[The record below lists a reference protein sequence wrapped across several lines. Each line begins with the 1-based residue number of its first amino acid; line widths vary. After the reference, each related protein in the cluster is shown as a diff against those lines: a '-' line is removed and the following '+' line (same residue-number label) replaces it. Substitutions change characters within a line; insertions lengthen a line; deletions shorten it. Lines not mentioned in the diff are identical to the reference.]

1 MLKKKAI
8 IIDYGCGNLTSIKR
22 AIEYLNF
29 NALITNDPKEIE
41 TADRLILPG
50 VGNFGFAMRS
60 INKLNIKESIIKF
73 LSSKKP
79 FLGVCL
85 GMQLMF
91 ESSEED
97 FLKEKGLSVFKGSVK
112 KIPVSNETTIP
123 RVGWYNLSNKE
134 DELLKNKIFSN
145 ISYSDKFYFVHS
157 YAIINKNDDY
167 SCLFHKHFNNS
178 ICTCIIKDNTFL
190 FQFHPEKSSEKGLEI
205 YKNFFSL

>member
-73 LSSKKP
+73 LS
-79 FLGVCL
+79 
-85 GMQLMF
+85 
-91 ESSEED
+91 
-97 FLKEKGLSVFKGSVK
+97 
-112 KIPVSNETTIP
+112 
-123 RVGWYNLSNKE
+123 
-134 DELLKNKIFSN
+134 
-145 ISYSDKFYFVHS
+145 
-157 YAIINKNDDY
+157 
-167 SCLFHKHFNNS
+167 
-178 ICTCIIKDNTFL
+178 
-190 FQFHPEKSSEKGLEI
+190 
-205 YKNFFSL
+205 